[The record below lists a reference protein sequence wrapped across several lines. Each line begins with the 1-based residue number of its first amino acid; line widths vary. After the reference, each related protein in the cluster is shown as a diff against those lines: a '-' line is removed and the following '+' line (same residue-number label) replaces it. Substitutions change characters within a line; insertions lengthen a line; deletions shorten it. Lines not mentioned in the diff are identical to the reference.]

1 MERRPSSDLYRA
13 LGHPVRL
20 DILQALLDDGEACVC
35 HLEARFGL
43 RQAFLSQHLGRLRQ
57 AGLVADRRE
66 GLNVYYRLASPAVRG
81 LLEAGERLEA
91 DLRRP
96 AGADRTVRHTRRVA
110 VDGCPCPQCLAS
122 KSRRG
127 VAVAVVSARK

>member
-20 DILQALLDDGEACVC
+20 DILKALLDDGEACVC
-35 HLEARFGL
+35 HLEARLGL

-66 GLNVYYRLASPAVRG
+66 GLNVYYRVASPAVRSV
-81 LLEAGERLEA
+81 LEVGERLQA

-96 AGADRTVRHTRRVA
+96 AGADRTVRRARRAA
-110 VDGCPCPQCLAS
+110 VDGCPCPRCQAS
-122 KSRRG
+122 NSRR
-127 VAVAVVSARK
+127 AVAAASARK

>member
-1 MERRPSSDLYRA
+1 MDRRPSSDLYRA

-20 DILQALLDDGEACVC
+20 DILQALLEDDEACVC

-81 LLEAGERLEA
+81 LLKAGERLQA
-91 DLRRP
+91 DLGRP
-96 AGADRTVRHTRRVA
+96 AAIRAKRHTRRAA
-110 VDGCPCPQCLAS
+110 VDGCPCPRCEAS
-122 KSRRG
+122 KPRRS
-127 VAVAVVSARK
+127 VAAASAET

>member
-1 MERRPSSDLYRA
+1 MDRRTSSDLYRA

-20 DILQALLDDGEACVC
+20 DILKALLDDGEACVC

-43 RQAFLSQHLGRLRQ
+43 RQAFLSQHLGRLRL

-91 DLRRP
+91 DLGRP
-96 AGADRTVRHTRRVA
+96 AVAIRTRRHTHHAA
-110 VDGCPCPQCLAS
+110 VDGCPCPRCEAS
-122 KSRRG
+122 KPRR
-127 VAVAVVSARK
+127 AVAAASSET